1 MLERLDYGYIRIK
14 NWLSDFA
21 EEFMSDERG
30 VSGIVA
36 TVILVL
42 LAVLLAGIFWD
53 NIQTF
58 VGGLWTD
65 ITTNGQFKKNG
76 V

>member
-14 NWLSDFA
+14 NWLSVFV

-53 NIQTF
+53 KISTW
-58 VGGLWTD
+58 VRDDLWKQVTE
-65 ITTNGQFKKNG
+65 NAKFSKE
-76 V
+76 

>member
-14 NWLSDFA
+14 NWLSAFA
-21 EEFMSDERG
+21 EELMSDERG

-53 NIQTF
+53 KIKLF
-58 VGGLWTD
+58 VDGLWGQ
-65 ITTNGQFKKNG
+65 ITGNTNFSK
-76 V
+76 

>member
-14 NWLSDFA
+14 NWLSDFI
-21 EEFMSDERG
+21 EEFTSDERG

-53 NIQTF
+53 KIKTF
-58 VGGLWTD
+58 VTDTLWKQVTD
-65 ITTNGQFKKNG
+65 NATFGK
-76 V
+76 

>member
-14 NWLSDFA
+14 NWLSVFA

-53 NIQTF
+53 KISTWVRDDLWKQVTENATF
-58 VGGLWTD
+58 S
-65 ITTNGQFKKNG
+65 KE
-76 V
+76 

>member
-53 NIQTF
+53 QIKTF
-58 VGGLWTD
+58 VQENLWKQVTD
-65 ITTNGQFKKNG
+65 NATFGK
-76 V
+76 

>member
-14 NWLSDFA
+14 TWLSDFI
-21 EEFMSDERG
+21 EEITSDERG

-42 LAVLLAGIFWD
+42 LAVLLAGIFWKR
-53 NIQTF
+53 IQEF
-58 VGGLWTD
+58 VQGLWTNV
-65 ITTNGQFKKNG
+65 TTNGSFNKDI
-76 V
+76 